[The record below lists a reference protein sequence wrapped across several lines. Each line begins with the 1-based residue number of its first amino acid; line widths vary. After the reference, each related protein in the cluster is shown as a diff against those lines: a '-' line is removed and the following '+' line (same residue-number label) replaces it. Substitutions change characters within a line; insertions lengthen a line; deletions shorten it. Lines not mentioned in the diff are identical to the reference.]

1 MALFTKKEAKNNGW
15 MAHQWAIAFLAG
27 IVSVIF
33 LMNHI
38 SNGPRHFTIM
48 QVLPDAFW
56 YVITG
61 IVCLICL
68 ALFIRHGFLTRKALA
83 SYDKV
88 EKFLVIFIWIIFAL
102 TAYEKIILTIASEIY
117 EAASSSSIPDGTIA
131 TMFYL
136 VANCRRIW
144 GQGIITTLEISLL
157 GTFFG
162 FLLAIL
168 LVFMRTQ
175 TPDKR
180 DGEKMQVLKLIG
192 NTFSRLYITIIRGTP
207 MMVQVL
213 IIYYAGFGFFKSHF
227 TDMSVKEINSIYS
240 FFLAGLITVTLNTTA
255 YIAETLRGG
264 IESIDKGQTEAAR
277 SLGMTSWQTMMKV
290 VFPQAVKNSIPAIGN
305 EFIINIK
312 DTSVLNVI
320 GVFELMYATTTAAN
334 TYYVQLPAYLVSALI
349 YLFLTL
355 VLSKLLDLVSKK
367 LDMTSKPLPSSN

>member
-1 MALFTKKEAKNNGW
+1 MALFTKKESKSNGW
-15 MAHQWAIAFLAG
+15 RGHQWALAFFAG
-27 IVSVIF
+27 ILSILF
-33 LMNHI
+33 LMDHI
-38 SNGPRHFTIM
+38 NNGPRHFTVL
-48 QVLPDAFW
+48 QVLPDAVW
-56 YVITG
+56 Y
-61 IVCLICL
+61 IVVFVTALICI
-68 ALFIRHGFLTRKALA
+68 ALFVRHGFFTRKSIPAF
-83 SYDKV
+83 DKV
-88 EKFLVIFIWIIFAL
+88 EKFLVCFVWIIFIL
-102 TAYEKIILTIASEIY
+102 TCYEKIVLTIASEIY
-117 EAASSSSIPDGTIA
+117 EATSSSSIPDGTIA

-136 VANCRRIW
+136 VVNCRKIW
-144 GQGIITTLEISLL
+144 MQGIITTLEISLL
-157 GTFFG
+157 GTIFG

-192 NTFSRLYITIIRGTP
+192 NTFSRIYITVIRGTP

-227 TDMSVKEINSIYS
+227 TNMSVKDINSIYS

-334 TYYVQLPAYLVSALI
+334 TYYVQLPSYLISAVIYLV
-349 YLFLTL
+349 LTL
-355 VLSKLLDLVSKK
+355 VLSKLLDLVSRK
-367 LDMTSKPLPSSN
+367 LDMQSKPLPSSN